1 VYEVRLQLL
10 AKITDADLLR
20 ECMHELGTVFYQA
33 DGDGN
38 ITKVVYFSSSRVVEF
53 VGKVDEAL
61 AKRVKAEGHRVESIE
76 VDEFQ
81 GFVRIVQQG

>member
-1 VYEVRLQLL
+1 MKLQLL
-10 AKITDADLLR
+10 AKITDAELLR
-20 ECMHELGTVFYQA
+20 KSMHELGTVFYQA
-33 DGDGN
+33 DSEGN
-38 ITKVVYFSSSRVVEF
+38 ITRVVYFSGSRVVEF

-61 AKRVKAEGHRVESIE
+61 ARRVKAEGHKVDSIE

>member
-1 VYEVRLQLL
+1 VKLQLL
-10 AKITDADLLR
+10 AKITDAELLR
-20 ECMHELGTVFYQA
+20 KSMHELGTVFYQA
-33 DGDGN
+33 DGEGN
-38 ITKVVYFSSSRVVEF
+38 ITKVIYFSGSRVVEF

-61 AKRVKAEGHRVESIE
+61 AKCVKALGHRVDSVE

>member
-1 VYEVRLQLL
+1 MKLQLL
-10 AKITDADLLR
+10 AKITDAELLR
-20 ECMHELGTVFYQA
+20 KSMHELGTVFYQT
-33 DGDGN
+33 DGEGN
-38 ITKVVYFSSSRVVEF
+38 ITKVVYFSGSRVVEF

-61 AKRVKAEGHRVESIE
+61 ARRVKAEGHKVDSIE

>member
-1 VYEVRLQLL
+1 VKLQLL
-10 AKITDADLLR
+10 AKITDAELLR
-20 ECMHELGTVFYQA
+20 KSMHELGTVFYQA
-33 DGDGN
+33 DSEGH
-38 ITKVVYFSSSRVVEF
+38 ITRVVYFSGSRVVEF

-61 AKRVKAEGHRVESIE
+61 AKCVKALGHRVDSVE

>member
-1 VYEVRLQLL
+1 MKLQLL
-10 AKITDADLLR
+10 AKITDAELLR
-20 ECMHELGTVFYQA
+20 KSMHELGTVFYQA
-33 DGDGN
+33 DSEDN
-38 ITKVVYFSSSRVVEF
+38 ITRVVYFSGSRVVEF

-61 AKRVKAEGHRVESIE
+61 AKCVKALGHRVDSVE